1 MPTRKCT
8 VPEQATTVVK
18 QLANQGARPGLIAGV
33 LKDQFDVDL
42 TRPQVA
48 QTTEM
53 AKLAS
58 NLIDTEHLQMYK
70 HCMSD
75 TD

>member
-8 VPEQATTVVK
+8 VPEQATTVAK
-18 QLANQGARPGLIAGV
+18 QLSNQGARPGLIAGM
-33 LKDQFDVDL
+33 LKDQFDVHL
-42 TRPQVA
+42 THRQVA

-75 TD
+75 MD